1 MNPKFKS
8 GFVALVGRPNAGKS
22 TFLNACAG
30 AHLAPSTPVAQTT
43 RHVLRAVIA
52 DDVSQIILVDTPG
65 IHKPKDE
72 LGSYL
77 NEASF
82 SAAEDADV
90 VVYALSADAPFGKGD
105 AYVVSAL
112 KALASPKCLL
122 ITKAD
127 LASQE
132 AIDAQLNAALN
143 VFSFDTV
150 AITSAKT
157 GQGIEDA
164 LCSIRSFL
172 PEGPLWYP
180 PLTKT
185 DVDDYRLCA
194 EAIEEQVL
202 LLTNQEI
209 PHAST
214 VCTNSIE
221 PRGKDLLYIAACV
234 YTETES
240 QKAIV
245 VGKGG
250 ARIKEIGKRARVTL
264 ERTFGKRVYLD
275 VRVKVRKKW
284 RKDVTML
291 KELGF

>member
-1 MNPKFKS
+1 MSLKFKS

-43 RHVLRAVIA
+43 RHVLRAVIT

-72 LGSYL
+72 LGTYL

-82 SAAEDADV
+82 SAAKDADV
-90 VVYALSADAPFGKGD
+90 VLYALRADAPFGKGD
-105 AYVVSAL
+105 AYVVSVL
-112 KALASPKCLL
+112 HELRLPTCLL
-122 ITKAD
+122 ITKED
-127 LASQE
+127 LVSKEVIAKQVSE
-132 AIDAQLNAALN
+132 AQAT
-143 VFSFDTV
+143 FSFDSV
-150 AITSAKT
+150 VVTSAKT
-157 GQGIEDA
+157 GQGVENA
-164 LCSIRSFL
+164 LATIRAFL

-180 PLTKT
+180 PYTKT
-185 DVDDYRLCA
+185 DADDYRLSA

-214 VCTNSIE
+214 VHTDVIE
-221 PRGKDLLYIAACV
+221 MRKNNLLYIAASV

-264 ERTFGKRVYLD
+264 ERTFGKRIYLD
-275 VRVKVRKKW
+275 IRVKVRRKW
-284 RKDVTML
+284 RKDATML
-291 KELGF
+291 KELGY